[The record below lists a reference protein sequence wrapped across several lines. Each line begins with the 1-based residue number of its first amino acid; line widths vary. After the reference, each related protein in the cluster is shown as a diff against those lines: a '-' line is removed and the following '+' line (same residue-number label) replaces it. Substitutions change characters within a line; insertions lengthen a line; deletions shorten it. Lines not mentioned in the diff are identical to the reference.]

1 MGAHSWHAARAA
13 ESQAAIL
20 AIVRQQPSTRKRISE
35 LAGRHKASITH
46 HIRQLRAEKKVY
58 ISRWEKQSRNGG
70 QYMAVFALG
79 SKQDAPRPKPMT
91 KAEAARAFR
100 RRLWKDPAKHMD
112 YLMKTKIRD
121 SRRRPPPPADP
132 LFAWIPR
139 REHV

>member
-1 MGAHSWHAARAA
+1 MSAHSWHAARAA

-35 LAGRHKASITH
+35 VAGMHKASITH
-46 HIRQLRAEKKVY
+46 HMRTLREEKKVY

-79 SKQDAPRPKPMT
+79 SKQDAPKPTPMT

-112 YLMKTKIRD
+112 YIMKAKIRD
-121 SRRRPPPPADP
+121 TRRQPPPPPDP
-132 LFAWIPR
+132 MLGWIPR
-139 REHV
+139 RAA